1 LDLDENDPSQ
11 SDAASS
17 SNPEEDEDFIPNTLS
32 KESEAVREVI
42 GDFGVRFF
50 RLCMCVILTQYMM
63 GTVLLLLSQLFL
75 AYTHRNNTAELS
87 SALILVVTVCV
98 LYWSTVDGWISWFLI
113 SLVWFFDVFMG
124 GVFLAGMPFM
134 IFGQIALGILSFL
147 LAWWF
152 HGRFFHHIVF
162 LVLIIASYFVVFF
175 FFLISALLIEHT
187 VNEKLKE
194 IAPKLRGEVT
204 RLRKERT
211 ALRRLVKTLQSKED
225 MDMLD

>member
-1 LDLDENDPSQ
+1 MDENDPSQ

-17 SNPEEDEDFIPNTLS
+17 SNPEEGKDFIPNTLS

-50 RLCMCVILTQYMM
+50 RLCMCVILTQYMI
-63 GTVLLLLSQLFL
+63 GTILLVLSQLFL

-98 LYWSTVDGWISWFLI
+98 LYWSTVEGWISWFLI

-134 IFGQIALGILSFL
+134 IFGQIALGILSCL
-147 LAWWF
+147 LAGWF
-152 HGRFFHHIVF
+152 HGRFFHHIVL

-175 FFLISALLIEHT
+175 PILAPLIESEREIKANRT
-187 VNEKLKE
+187 VSW
-194 IAPKLRGEVT
+194 RSH
-204 RLRKERT
+204 
-211 ALRRLVKTLQSKED
+211 VKKRAMRCGVS
-225 MDMLD
+225 